1 MGPRAVRKEKEF
13 LEQAKKEN
21 LEQNREEFCFEKT
34 YKNKVPVFEQIE
46 SSDKFQDAI
55 TFWGQQRSNHSN
67 HENISQSFAKCTSFT
82 NDIRDG
88 RLTHSR

>member
-13 LEQAKKEN
+13 LKEAKKEQ
-21 LEQNREEFCFEKT
+21 LEQKREVLENKC
-34 YKNKVPVFEQIE
+34 KNKIHVFKHIV

-55 TFWGQQRSNHSN
+55 TFWGQQRSNHSTK
-67 HENISQSFAKCTSFT
+67 HVSFAKCTSFT

-88 RLTHSR
+88 RLSHCDDVS